1 MRAKQGLSRT
11 MTLTICWHC
20 TRVPGGVGGG
30 SGSGGGGCS
39 LKGLGCGS
47 GGNGGGD
54 VGGDGAGAPLSS
66 PNLGLCWDV

>member
-30 SGSGGGGCS
+30 GSGGGCS

-47 GGNGGGD
+47 CG
-54 VGGDGAGAPLSS
+54 GAGAPLSAPS
-66 PNLGLCWDV
+66 AGLC

>member
-30 SGSGGGGCS
+30 GSNGGSCS

-47 GGNGGGD
+47 GSGT
-54 VGGDGAGAPLSS
+54 GAPLLAPS
-66 PNLGLCWDV
+66 PELCWDV

>member
-30 SGSGGGGCS
+30 GGNGGGGCS

-47 GGNGGGD
+47 GS
-54 VGGDGAGAPLSS
+54 GAGAPLSAPS
-66 PNLGLCWDV
+66 LELCWDV